1 MQEKTLS
8 EKIKIYINTNRL
20 TQPQFAKLTGVSQP
34 TISNI
39 LKGNPSKRMG
49 RARRKL
55 EIFLR
60 KEELTDKKK
69 ENHSDDMIV
78 EASSKLIEAI
88 INFQAA
94 IKKQTNKTDINE

>member
-1 MQEKTLS
+1 MQEKPLS
-8 EKIKIYINTNRL
+8 EKIKDYINTNSL
-20 TQPQFAKLTGVSQP
+20 TQPQFAKITGVSQS

-39 LKGNPSKRMG
+39 LKGNPFKRMG
-49 RARRKL
+49 RARKEL
-55 EIFLR
+55 EEFFK
-60 KEELTDKKK
+60 KEELTNKK
-69 ENHSDDMIV
+69 EEKYSDDMIV